1 MRPSRTL
8 WSLLIVLAV
17 LTAGCERASELIPG
31 EGEDGTAAANRTATP
46 VIAPP
51 ILPPGGLDLGS
62 TATMAPGA
70 IPDEQLAASVVQVQ
84 ALDTS
89 TGTPVV
95 RRNGAGVVID
105 AEARLVLT
113 SYLVVEPYRG
123 DGTRAYNTIAL
134 AVMPRPGAPAE
145 PEYEADLVAAD
156 PNSDLAVL
164 RVNRLAGGEAL
175 SEGDFDLPAIDLGDS
190 TGLARG
196 DGLRFA
202 GFQGLDTVD
211 GGAQPQPVTLAS
223 GAVEGFRGDPLVEG
237 RAWIKTDARLPY
249 GYGGGPVFDAQG
261 QLVGVATQVAYAE
274 GVEVGQVRPVELATQ
289 LADSARATANA
300 GQGPA
305 FVAPLTRTSTTPST
319 PGPTGGPPI
328 VPADGIVIRGPTFAG
343 NALEGSAGDL
353 FDYARSFPAE
363 LPALH
368 YEFVAQGIPDGTI
381 VEERWYLD
389 NVLQDSVSSSFA
401 WDRGEFAIF
410 TDRLVAPNPRGVPSG
425 VWRLEVWVGGTM
437 RASSSA
443 YIGQPAPEAPGILN
457 FRFAS
462 TVTPDQQPGA
472 APSGSANQVLGFF
485 DFGDMGGV
493 REYRWIVFRNNQ
505 IVYQSPSL
513 NWSGGNAGTWWVGYS
528 SPEPIGAGTWEIEI
542 YLDNNLAGTM
552 SVQLF

>member
-1 MRPSRTL
+1 MRLSRAF
-8 WSLLIVLAV
+8 WSLLITLAV
-17 LTAGCERASELIPG
+17 LTAGCERTSELIPG
-31 EGEDGTAAANRTATP
+31 DGEDGTGNANSTPTP

-89 TGTPVV
+89 TGTPVI

-105 AEARLVLT
+105 TEARLVLT
-113 SYLVVEPYRG
+113 SYVLVEPYRG
-123 DGTRAYNTIAL
+123 DGTRAFNTIAL

-156 PNSDLAVL
+156 PNTDLAIL

-175 SEGDFDLPAIDLGDS
+175 TEGDFDLPAIDLGES
-190 TGLARG
+190 TSLARG

-202 GFQGLDTVD
+202 GFEGLDTVD
-211 GGAQPQPVTLAS
+211 GTDPQPVTLMS
-223 GAVEGFRGDPLVEG
+223 GAVDGFRGDPLMQG

-261 QLVGVATQVAYAE
+261 QLVGIATQVAYAE
-274 GVEVGQVRPVELATQ
+274 GVEVGQVRPIELATG
-289 LADSARATANA
+289 LTDSARATANA
-300 GQGPA
+300 GQSPA
-305 FVAPLTRTSTTPST
+305 FIAPLARTSTTPSAS
-319 PGPTGGPPI
+319 GPTGGPPI
-328 VPADGIVIRGPTFAG
+328 VPADGIVISGPTFAG
-343 NALEGSAGDL
+343 NALEGSSGDL

-389 NVLQDSVSSSFA
+389 NVLQDSVSSSFT
-401 WDRGEFAIF
+401 WNRGEFAIF
-410 TDRLVAPNPRGVPSG
+410 TDSLVAPNPRGVPSG
-425 VWRLEVWVGGTM
+425 IWRLEVWAGGTM
-437 RASSSA
+437 RASSTA
-443 YIGQPAPEAPGILN
+443 YIGQPAPAPPGVLN

-462 TVTPDQQPGA
+462 KVTPDQQPGT
-472 APSGSANQVLGFF
+472 APSGIANQVLGFF
-485 DFGDMGGV
+485 DFGDMDGV
-493 REYRWIVFRNNQ
+493 REIRWIVFRNNQ
-505 IVYQSPSL
+505 VVYQSPSM
-513 NWSGGNAGTWWVGYS
+513 NWNGGNTGTWWVGYS
-528 SPEPIGAGTWEIEI
+528 SPASIGAGTWEIEI